1 LFPQEAR
8 GDSMV
13 DFEEQIA
20 MALVIGYLKRA
31 KPVSRESFWKAMN
44 DLTDLAVHNIDGFA
58 VEPFFWTMTPQGYP
72 VSDQIAGI
80 VSFYRAAGILSI
92 QLETGSHY
100 VTDIGQKLIE
110 TRQSLLFGGLAE
122 PIISRLEQLIED
134 YDQRDRAAAS

>member
-1 LFPQEAR
+1 
-8 GDSMV
+8 MV

-72 VSDQIAGI
+72 VSDQIQGTPA
-80 VSFYRAAGILSI
+80 VSSSRKRARLRSRRYYELQGRS
-92 QLETGSHY
+92 GHSSPS
-100 VTDIGQKLIE
+100 
-110 TRQSLLFGGLAE
+110 RSSLG
-122 PIISRLEQLIED
+122 
-134 YDQRDRAAAS
+134 